1 MGVRRRFSAGFKRQV
16 VEELLAGTASL
27 AQLARRYDLCA
38 GVIRNWKEQYAQGR
52 LAEPEQ
58 VCPGPEQ
65 RIGELERLVG
75 QLTLE
80 NALLKKAVAYTLQ
93 RRRESSSP
101 ITGPSSRRSSGGAE

>member
-1 MGVRRRFSAGFKRQV
+1 MGVRRRFGAGFKRQV

-27 AQLARRYDLCA
+27 AQLSRRYELCPS
-38 GVIRNWKEQYAQGR
+38 VIRNWKEHYAQGQ

-58 VCPGPEQ
+58 ICQGQEQ

-80 NALLKKAVAYTLQ
+80 NAFLKKAVAYTLQ
-93 RRRESSSP
+93 WRRENSSP
-101 ITGPSSRRSSGGAE
+101 ITGPSSSRSSGGAK